1 MVSKFKPKLN
11 SKFILNGSKTIKI
24 MKGSKNRG
32 GLTQVKAICFLDI
45 KKQEISIYYD
55 SKEIQAIEYSM
66 VSGFGVSSE
75 HRIDILNAKS
85 IGKEHFNVF
94 LTERFIEKTVSFWDP
109 VKKFRRSHQKCSMK
123 NTILKNSTIITG
135 KHLGWRLFSP
145 VMEFPQLC

>member
-1 MVSKFKPKLN
+1 
-11 SKFILNGSKTIKI
+11 

-109 VKKFRRSHQKCSMK
+109 VKKFRRSHQKYSMK